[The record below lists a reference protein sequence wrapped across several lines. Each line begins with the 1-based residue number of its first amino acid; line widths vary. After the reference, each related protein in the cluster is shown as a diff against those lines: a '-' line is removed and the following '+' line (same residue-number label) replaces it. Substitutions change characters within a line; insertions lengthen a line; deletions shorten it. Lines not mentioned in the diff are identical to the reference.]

1 MADWV
6 PDVKNDWV
14 PDVKQDW
21 IPDKTFLQK
30 AQDINKGIGEGI
42 ITTVGG
48 ATSWIPQGLVA
59 ALETP
64 DAIYNAATGNDAPNY
79 TEAQKVGEKLA
90 FQPETELGKDIT
102 SAVQYPFKKLEEGQ
116 KGAGEKT
123 YEIAK
128 EYVPDSVASAIA
140 AGVETSIAAVPFIM
154 GGVIGRGVKK
164 TINLPS
170 DIIKGAE
177 QTNISKLRA
186 EQAKQPFGTVPI
198 KAEDVQIPST
208 TPAPVVIKPTIKE
221 VNKAEPAPTSQ
232 EPIGITKS
240 AKAALDINQKILEK
254 GFNELPKDELAQ
266 YNTITKEGQ
275 KNLVGS
281 LLTDENKLFEIAKSN
296 EPMPAG
302 VSPQYLFNVAKS
314 LAEKKGDIDLMRDL
328 AQSPIAEQ
336 RSVIA
341 QRLGAS
347 AWENSPTDTVSRIM
361 EVKKAREAQVVKPEI
376 ITREKVALKKETN
389 NILLPKEELMWDN
402 FLRKIAC

>member
-1 MADWV
+1 M
-6 PDVKNDWV
+6 PNK
-14 PDVKQDW
+14 
-21 IPDKTFLQK
+21 I
-30 AQDINKGIGEGI
+30 DINSIKWDEPTPSVGKKLNEGLY
-42 ITTVGG
+42 GM
-48 ATSWIPQGLVA
+48 AEN
-59 ALETP
+59 AL
-64 DAIYNAATGNDAPNY
+64 NMATGIP
-79 TEAQKVGEKLA
+79 
-90 FQPETELGKDIT
+90 
-102 SAVQYPFKKLEEGQ
+102 
-116 KGAGEKT
+116 
-123 YEIAK
+123 
-128 EYVPDSVASAIA
+128 ASLIGMA
-140 AGVETSIAAVPFIM
+140 AGVGTQALVTDKTLQALGIE
-154 GGVIGRGVKK
+154 GGVTNAAQNVERNVSDFLTYKPRSEQGQVIQEQINKPVSVLGATPQPILSIPANIGREVVKPILQSYDAPEGVQYV
-164 TINLPS
+164 TN
-170 DIIKGAE
+170 KGAE
-177 QTNISKLRA
+177 VAGYVAGGKLVKGAKGELTKVADAIKEKTNLKGIEDVIPQDGIKLSEVKWDEPKPVTQEPMA
-186 EQAKQPFGTVPI
+186 NTTAQPI
-198 KAEDVQIPST
+198 KV
-208 TPAPVVIKPTIKE
+208 APE
-221 VNKAEPAPTSQ
+221 ATSQ
-232 EPIGITKS
+232 EPIGITKP

-341 QRLGAS
+341 QQLGAS